1 MYTTT
6 KYTKE
11 AMLPHSSYWTLNEYI
26 MIAGQCTSDN
36 LPPRISAIQY
46 AWRVPTLAM
55 AQQIY
60 NILEN
65 NAKHVAEV
73 TACRV
78 TPRWVTKTRV
88 GLPNHAMAEIYYK
101 NLELVGPTVYDESAK
116 KVAREIQKSLGM
128 EPMEEPLA
136 EGCQKLTTLQDY
148 EASERR
154 NLEPWQMH
162 YAADDYTD
170 YTWHAPTV
178 RAFTAKAVLK
188 TAGPDM
194 TYGTQ
199 IGTGTEA
206 TDKGGKSYPAW
217 AQNAMSGIR
226 STIDPSIFVAGR
238 ALGCT
243 YIDLLSTPEEL
254 GRAQAE
260 FKQRTGGG
268 IGGTK
273 WVPPLLP
280 TDFQPCIDLRW
291 PEYVT
296 TVRGEEWWIPTP
308 KPKT

>member
-1 MYTTT
+1 
-6 KYTKE
+6 
-11 AMLPHSSYWTLNEYI
+11 
-26 MIAGQCTSDN
+26 
-36 LPPRISAIQY
+36 
-46 AWRVPTLAM
+46 
-55 AQQIY
+55 
-60 NILEN
+60 
-65 NAKHVAEV
+65 
-73 TACRV
+73 
-78 TPRWVTKTRV
+78 
-88 GLPNHAMAEIYYK
+88 
-101 NLELVGPTVYDESAK
+101 
-116 KVAREIQKSLGM
+116 
-128 EPMEEPLA
+128 
-136 EGCQKLTTLQDY
+136 
-148 EASERR
+148 
-154 NLEPWQMH
+154 
-162 YAADDYTD
+162 
-170 YTWHAPTV
+170 
-178 RAFTAKAVLK
+178 
-188 TAGPDM
+188 M